1 MGSACKLDDI
11 IFWGTSPLN
20 SREEE
25 VRARNSPDEF
35 AEKKFNHT
43 GSAPRRNKFQDM
55 KAHLCYKKKNGTARI
70 QTVQVRRQFYFASIS
85 PVTII
90 GTF

>member
-25 VRARNSPDEF
+25 VRARISPDEF
-35 AEKKFNHT
+35 AEKIFNHT
-43 GSAPRRNKFQDM
+43 GSAPRRNKFHDM
-55 KAHLCYKKKNGTARI
+55 KAHLYYKKNGTARI

>member
-20 SREEE
+20 SCEEE
-25 VRARNSPDEF
+25 VRARISPDEF

-43 GSAPRRNKFQDM
+43 GSAPRRNKFHDM
-55 KAHLCYKKKNGTARI
+55 KAHLYYKKKWYGSDTNGAGAK
-70 QTVQVRRQFYFASIS
+70 TVLLRLDKSRDNHRDF
-85 PVTII
+85 
-90 GTF
+90 

>member
-25 VRARNSPDEF
+25 VRARISPDEF

-43 GSAPRRNKFQDM
+43 GSAPRRNKFHDM
-55 KAHLCYKKKNGTARI
+55 KAHLYYKKKM
-70 QTVQVRRQFYFASIS
+70 VRLGYKWCRCEGSFIS
-85 PVTII
+85 PR
-90 GTF
+90 

>member
-55 KAHLCYKKKNGTARI
+55 KAHLYYKKKKMARLEYK
-70 QTVQVRRQFYFASIS
+70 RCRCEDSFIS
-85 PVTII
+85 PR
-90 GTF
+90 